1 VSRDSGKAK
10 VAFEIF
16 VRYDPLEVLNNMPA
30 SLQYRL
36 IASVFLLSAS
46 LCGAQDV
53 VRMNP
58 DFARDRPDLFI
69 TFQVPGAV
77 GTYPMSINDSQTVT
91 GYYTGAAGTQGG
103 FVRSQD
109 GTIDTFQ
116 VPGSILTEPVGINS
130 AGEVVGYYEITAGVP
145 QGFMRTADGQITT
158 FAAPTDASI
167 STNKIAQPVAINDAG
182 EILGNYPDVGMGS
195 RVFVR
200 SATGVITTFSVSDGS
215 DYSTVATGINAGGAI
230 TFYGSSSSI
239 DEAGGAI
246 WYGQGNV
253 PNPLLSCD
261 CSGLALPG
269 ATGMFPT
276 GINATGAV
284 VGWFTTDAN
293 APYSQVTPDAPASG
307 AFLRSPDGLITTF
320 SSPGTLVS
328 SHLGIN
334 APGAIFG
341 NYTLPATPTDSH
353 GFVRSEEGIVNSFDP
368 DRSSSTTATNINDSG
383 VITGY
388 YSDESGKV
396 VSGFLRQ
403 PLEAA
408 AIY

>member
-1 VSRDSGKAK
+1 MTR
-10 VAFEIF
+10 F
-16 VRYDPLEVLNNMPA
+16 EVLRNMPA
-30 SLQYRL
+30 APKYRL
-36 IASVFLLSAS
+36 IASVFVLSAS
-46 LCGAQDV
+46 LCGAQNV
-53 VRMNP
+53 VRVRPN
-58 DFARDRPDLFI
+58 FARERPDLFT
-69 TFQVPGAV
+69 TFQVPGAL
-77 GTYPMSINDSQTVT
+77 GTYPMSINDSQTVA
-91 GYYTGAAGTQGG
+91 GYYTAAAGTQGG

-130 AGEVVGYYEITAGVP
+130 AGEIVGYYEITAGVP
-145 QGFMRTADGQITT
+145 QGFIRTADGQITT
-158 FAAPTDASI
+158 FAAPTAASVP
-167 STNKIAQPVAINDAG
+167 TNKVAQPVAINDAG
-182 EILGNYPDVGMGS
+182 EIVGNYPDVGFAS

-200 SATGVITTFSVSDGS
+200 SATGVITTFSVSDGA

-230 TFYGSSSSI
+230 AFYGSSTSI

-246 WYGQGNV
+246 WYGQGTV
-253 PNPLLSCD
+253 PNPELTCD

-269 ATGMFPT
+269 ATGLFPT

-284 VGWFTTDAN
+284 AGWFTTDPN
-293 APYSQVTPDAPASG
+293 APYSQVTPEAPASG

-320 SSPGTLVS
+320 SSPGTLVPA
-328 SHLGIN
+328 HLGIN
-334 APGAIFG
+334 ASGAIFG

-368 DRSSSTTATNINDSG
+368 DRSSSTTATSINDTG

-403 PLEAA
+403 PLETA

>member
-1 VSRDSGKAK
+1 MTRDSRNAK
-10 VAFEIF
+10 VVFEIF
-16 VRYDPLEVLNNMPA
+16 VRHDPLEVLTNMPA

-36 IASVFLLSAS
+36 IVSVFVLSAS
-46 LCGAQDV
+46 LCGAQNV
-53 VRMNP
+53 VRVRPN
-58 DFARDRPDLFI
+58 FARERPDLFT

-77 GTYPMSINDSQTVT
+77 GTYPMSINESQTVT
-91 GYYTGAAGTQGG
+91 GYYTVAAGTQGG
-103 FVRSQD
+103 FVRSED

-130 AGEVVGYYEITAGVP
+130 AGEIVGYYEITAGVP
-145 QGFMRTADGQITT
+145 QGFIRTADGQITT
-158 FAAPTDASI
+158 FAAPTVASLP
-167 STNKIAQPVAINDAG
+167 SNKIAQPVAINDAG
-182 EILGNYPDVGMGS
+182 EIVGNYPDVGLAS
-195 RVFVR
+195 RAFVR
-200 SATGVITTFSVSDGS
+200 SATGVITTFSVSDGA

-230 TFYGSSSSI
+230 TFYGSSTSI

-253 PNPLLSCD
+253 PSPVLTCD

-269 ATGMFPT
+269 ATGLFPT

-284 VGWFTTDAN
+284 AGWFTTDAN
-293 APYSQVTPDAPASG
+293 APYSQVTPEAPATG
-307 AFLRSPDGLITTF
+307 AFLRSPDGVITTF

-328 SHLGIN
+328 AHLGIN
-334 APGAIFG
+334 ASGAIFG

-368 DRSSSTTATNINDSG
+368 DRSSSTTATSINDTG

-403 PLEAA
+403 PLETA